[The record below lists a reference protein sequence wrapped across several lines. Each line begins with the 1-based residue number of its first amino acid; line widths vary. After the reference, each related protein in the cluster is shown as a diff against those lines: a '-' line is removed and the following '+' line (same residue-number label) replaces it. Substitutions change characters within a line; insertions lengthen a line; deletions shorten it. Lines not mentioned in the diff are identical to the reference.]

1 MSGGDCLKRKAA
13 AVCGRY
19 CVDCEPYQQG
29 LCCGCGYEL
38 GQTYRG
44 ECAVFDCCIMDRG
57 LEHCGLCVDFPCQV
71 FLSHAPPLEV
81 ARLCKALYRRVEIGT
96 EAWLAEQQQ
105 RARRG

>member
-1 MSGGDCLKRKAA
+1 MSGGDCLKRKEA

-19 CVDCEPYQQG
+19 CADCELYQQG

-38 GQTYRG
+38 GQTRRG
-44 ECAVFDCCIMDRG
+44 ECSVFDCCIMDRG
-57 LEHCGLCVDFPCQV
+57 LEHCGLCVDSPCQV
-71 FLSHAPPLEV
+71 FLSHAPALEV

-96 EAWLAEQQQ
+96 DAWLVEQEQ